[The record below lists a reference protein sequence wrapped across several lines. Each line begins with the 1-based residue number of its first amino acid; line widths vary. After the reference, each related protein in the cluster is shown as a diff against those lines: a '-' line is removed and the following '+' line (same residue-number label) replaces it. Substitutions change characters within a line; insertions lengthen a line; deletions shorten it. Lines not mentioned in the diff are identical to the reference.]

1 MHSQAINICF
11 HHLQLSRTEQP
22 PWSVPLRRSPCF
34 PGRETLPGRRP
45 MWPGMDGGNPRY
57 LGCRSYRDILNVFLW
72 IYYSIHTQK
81 HTHTH
86 THIYIYAIG
95 KTIFFKYFSDLQVIF
110 HQLKIAS
117 TTKSRVQSCSQG
129 TCGSRASAQSVAPPQ
144 LGPESGV
151 TRYFMGFSWGYTGDI
166 QDTSRA
172 I

>member
-1 MHSQAINICF
+1 MLINPIWMNPQMHSQGSQAINICFLCF

-81 HTHTH
+81 HTH
-86 THIYIYAIG
+86 IYIYIYIYIYIWVYI
-95 KTIFFKYFSDLQVIF
+95 KYIKCRNISMDLNMYVHTYINVYIYICIVLLIF
-110 HQLKIAS
+110 
-117 TTKSRVQSCSQG
+117 TTNKH
-129 TCGSRASAQSVAPPQ
+129 TK
-144 LGPESGV
+144 
-151 TRYFMGFSWGYTGDI
+151 
-166 QDTSRA
+166 
-172 I
+172 